1 MHDIFHDNKSKIIL
15 QSIYFMKYYLN
26 KVTFNLTKCYDII
39 ITTKNKNE
47 IIPVFEKINNVLP
60 EINGNRKR
68 IIDIDFIT
76 ILNVQINVDYI
87 KII

>member
-47 IIPVFEKINNVLP
+47 IIPVFEKINNVSP

-68 IIDIDFIT
+68 MIDIDFIA

>member
-1 MHDIFHDNKSKIIL
+1 
-15 QSIYFMKYYLN
+15 MKYYLN

-47 IIPVFEKINNVLP
+47 IIPVFEKVNNVLP

>member
-1 MHDIFHDNKSKIIL
+1 
-15 QSIYFMKYYLN
+15 MKYYLN

-47 IIPVFEKINNVLP
+47 IIQVFEKINNVLP

-68 IIDIDFIT
+68 MIDIDFIT
-76 ILNVQINVDYI
+76 MLNVQINVDYI

>member
-1 MHDIFHDNKSKIIL
+1 
-15 QSIYFMKYYLN
+15 MKYYLN

-39 ITTKNKNE
+39 ITTKSKNE

>member
-1 MHDIFHDNKSKIIL
+1 
-15 QSIYFMKYYLN
+15 MKYYLN
-26 KVTFNLTKCYDII
+26 KVTFNLTKCYDTI
-39 ITTKNKNE
+39 ITTKDNNE
-47 IIPVFEKINNVLP
+47 IIPVLEKINNVLP

-68 IIDIDFIT
+68 MIDIDFIA

>member
-1 MHDIFHDNKSKIIL
+1 
-15 QSIYFMKYYLN
+15 MKCYLN

-47 IIPVFEKINNVLP
+47 IIQVLEKINNVLP

-68 IIDIDFIT
+68 MIDIDFIA
-76 ILNVQINVDYI
+76 ILNMQINVDYI

>member
-1 MHDIFHDNKSKIIL
+1 
-15 QSIYFMKYYLN
+15 MKYYLN

-68 IIDIDFIT
+68 MIDIDFIA

-87 KII
+87 KIIWSKKTLQSSQLLKQYWN

>member
-1 MHDIFHDNKSKIIL
+1 
-15 QSIYFMKYYLN
+15 MKYYLN

-68 IIDIDFIT
+68 MIDIDFIA

-87 KII
+87 TII

>member
-1 MHDIFHDNKSKIIL
+1 MHDIFHDNKCEIIL
-15 QSIYFMKYYLN
+15 QSIYFMKCYLN

-47 IIPVFEKINNVLP
+47 IIPVLEKINNVLP

-68 IIDIDFIT
+68 MIDIDFIA
-76 ILNVQINVDYI
+76 ILKVQINVDYI

>member
-1 MHDIFHDNKSKIIL
+1 
-15 QSIYFMKYYLN
+15 MKYYLN

-47 IIPVFEKINNVLP
+47 IIPVFEKINNALP

-68 IIDIDFIT
+68 MIDIDFIA

-87 KII
+87 TII

>member
-1 MHDIFHDNKSKIIL
+1 MHDIFHDSKSKIIL

-68 IIDIDFIT
+68 MIDIDFIA

>member
-1 MHDIFHDNKSKIIL
+1 
-15 QSIYFMKYYLN
+15 MKYYLN

-39 ITTKNKNE
+39 ITTKDNNE
-47 IIPVFEKINNVLP
+47 IIPVLEKINNVLP

-68 IIDIDFIT
+68 MIDIDFIA

>member
-1 MHDIFHDNKSKIIL
+1 
-15 QSIYFMKYYLN
+15 MKYYLN

-47 IIPVFEKINNVLP
+47 IIPVFEKINNVFP

-68 IIDIDFIT
+68 MIDIDFIT
-76 ILNVQINVDYI
+76 MLNVQINVDYI

>member
-1 MHDIFHDNKSKIIL
+1 
-15 QSIYFMKYYLN
+15 MKYYLN
-26 KVTFNLTKCYDII
+26 KVAFNLTKCYDII

-68 IIDIDFIT
+68 MIDIDFIT
-76 ILNVQINVDYI
+76 MLNVQINVDYI

>member
-1 MHDIFHDNKSKIIL
+1 
-15 QSIYFMKYYLN
+15 MKYYLN

-60 EINGNRKR
+60 EINGNRER
-68 IIDIDFIT
+68 MIDIDFIA

>member
-1 MHDIFHDNKSKIIL
+1 
-15 QSIYFMKYYLN
+15 MKYYLN
-26 KVTFNLTKCYDII
+26 KVTFNLTNCYDII

-68 IIDIDFIT
+68 MIDIDFIA

>member
-1 MHDIFHDNKSKIIL
+1 
-15 QSIYFMKYYLN
+15 MKYYLN

-68 IIDIDFIT
+68 MVDIDFIT
-76 ILNVQINVDYI
+76 MLNVQINVDYI

>member
-47 IIPVFEKINNVLP
+47 IIPVFEKINDVLP

-68 IIDIDFIT
+68 MIDIDFIA

>member
-1 MHDIFHDNKSKIIL
+1 
-15 QSIYFMKYYLN
+15 MKYYLN

-47 IIPVFEKINNVLP
+47 IIPVFEKINNILP

>member
-1 MHDIFHDNKSKIIL
+1 
-15 QSIYFMKYYLN
+15 MKYYLN

-47 IIPVFEKINNVLP
+47 IIPVFEKINNVLS

-68 IIDIDFIT
+68 MVDIDFIT
-76 ILNVQINVDYI
+76 MLNVQINVDYI

>member
-1 MHDIFHDNKSKIIL
+1 
-15 QSIYFMKYYLN
+15 MKYYLN

-47 IIPVFEKINNVLP
+47 IIPVFEKINNVSP

-68 IIDIDFIT
+68 MIDIDFIA

-87 KII
+87 KIIWSKKTLQSSQLLKQYWN

>member
-1 MHDIFHDNKSKIIL
+1 
-15 QSIYFMKYYLN
+15 MKYYLN

-39 ITTKNKNE
+39 ITTKDNNE
-47 IIPVFEKINNVLP
+47 ILPVLEKINNVLP

-68 IIDIDFIT
+68 MIDIDFIA

>member
-1 MHDIFHDNKSKIIL
+1 
-15 QSIYFMKYYLN
+15 MKYYLN

>member
-1 MHDIFHDNKSKIIL
+1 
-15 QSIYFMKYYLN
+15 MKYYHN

-68 IIDIDFIT
+68 MIDIDFIT
-76 ILNVQINVDYI
+76 MLNVQINVDYI

>member
-1 MHDIFHDNKSKIIL
+1 
-15 QSIYFMKYYLN
+15 MKYYLN
-26 KVTFNLTKCYDII
+26 KVTFNLTKCYDIT

-68 IIDIDFIT
+68 MIDIDFIA

>member
-1 MHDIFHDNKSKIIL
+1 
-15 QSIYFMKYYLN
+15 MKYYLN

-68 IIDIDFIT
+68 MIDIDFIT
-76 ILNVQINVDYI
+76 MLNVQINVDYI

>member
-1 MHDIFHDNKSKIIL
+1 
-15 QSIYFMKYYLN
+15 MKYYLN

-60 EINGNRKR
+60 EINGNS
-68 IIDIDFIT
+68 
-76 ILNVQINVDYI
+76 
-87 KII
+87 

>member
-1 MHDIFHDNKSKIIL
+1 
-15 QSIYFMKYYLN
+15 MKYYLN

-60 EINGNRKR
+60 EINGNRKQ

>member
-1 MHDIFHDNKSKIIL
+1 
-15 QSIYFMKYYLN
+15 MKYYLN

-68 IIDIDFIT
+68 MIDIDFIA

>member
-1 MHDIFHDNKSKIIL
+1 
-15 QSIYFMKYYLN
+15 MKYYLN

-47 IIPVFEKINNVLP
+47 IIPVFEKINNALP

-68 IIDIDFIT
+68 MIDIDFIA

>member
-68 IIDIDFIT
+68 MIDIDFIA